1 MTHVARIFTGEL
13 ISGVEAGDLKD
24 SLQVHSGE
32 QRIGLTQKLV
42 VVEKLLKHAWVNEQ
56 GGLDLRRLGGQQLQ
70 QGCLQFAQQCF
81 RRRGLCDFKGD
92 AVSNVFCPGER
103 TKVQADHGPLQ
114 PETGVGNDLSLG
126 WGQDLRE
133 LAF

>member
-1 MTHVARIFTGEL
+1 MTHVGRVFTGEL

-42 VVEKLLKHAWVNEQ
+42 VVDKLLKHAWVNEQ
-56 GGLDLRRLGGQQLQ
+56 GGLDLRRLGGHQLQ
-70 QGCLQFAQQCF
+70 QGGLQFTQQGF
-81 RRRGLCDFKGD
+81 RCPGLCDSKGD
-92 AVSNVFCPGER
+92 AVSNVFCPGEG
-103 TKVQADHGPLQ
+103 TKVQAYHGPLQ
-114 PETGVGNDLSLG
+114 PESSVGNDLGLG
-126 WGQDLRE
+126 WGQGLRE